1 MLDRTN
7 PKPLHQQMEEL
18 MRKKLAS
25 NEWKPKQ
32 AIPSENELT
41 RLYGVSRMTVRS
53 VITRLVL
60 EGLLVRIPGKGT
72 FVSEQKIV
80 TAPLFYAGI
89 REQLEQMGHAI
100 RTEILAIKKIF
111 PNAQTSQHIALPDG
125 EYYMLQRLR
134 SLQEEPLSIHT
145 SYIPVELAPGLENCD
160 LQSEQLCVTLHN
172 QYGLERSRVVETL
185 ESVAATKQQASL
197 LGLSTKHPLLRLQDI
212 IFAANDQAFE
222 YSTVIFRGDRIK
234 MRFVFE

>member
-1 MLDRTN
+1 MLDRSN

-18 MRKKLAS
+18 MREKLAN
-25 NEWKPKQ
+25 NEWKSKQ

-72 FVSEQKIV
+72 FVSEQKII
-80 TAPLFYAGI
+80 TKPLFYAGI

-100 RTEILAIKKIF
+100 RTEILALKVIQ
-111 PNAQTSQHIALPDG
+111 PNAQTSQHISLPDG
-125 EYYMLQRLR
+125 SYYMLQRLR
-134 SLQEEPLSIHT
+134 SLPEEPLSIHT
-145 SYIPVELAPGLENCD
+145 SYIPVELAPGLEHYD

-172 QYGLERSRVVETL
+172 QFGLERSRIVETL
-185 ESVAATKQQASL
+185 ESVAATKQQAAL
-197 LGLSTKHPLLRLQDI
+197 LGLTPKHPLLRLQDTI
-212 IFAANDQAFE
+212 YAEDGQAFE
-222 YSTVIFRGDRIK
+222 YSSVIFRGDKIK